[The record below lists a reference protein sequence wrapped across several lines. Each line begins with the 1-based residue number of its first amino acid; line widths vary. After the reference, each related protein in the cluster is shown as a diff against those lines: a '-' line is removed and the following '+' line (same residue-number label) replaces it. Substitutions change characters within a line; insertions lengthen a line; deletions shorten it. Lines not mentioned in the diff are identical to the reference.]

1 MGRLAQTLDLTSK
14 LLLFSGIGKIKTMK
28 RLLVICTIYLASC
41 ANPGVVQISPD
52 TYLIS
57 REDHAGIFGSSSSLK
72 AGVISDANTFATSM
86 GKVAIP
92 ITTHETPI
100 GILGKWAKFEYQF
113 RVVDKNDPEA
123 KRTAIM
129 PRADMVIERTENI
142 NSNVRTKDETVKSK
156 DVYAELIKLDD
167 LKRRGIISEAEFEA
181 QKQKLLSTN

>member
-1 MGRLAQTLDLTSK
+1 
-14 LLLFSGIGKIKTMK
+14 
-28 RLLVICTIYLASC
+28 
-41 ANPGVVQISPD
+41 
-52 TYLIS
+52 
-57 REDHAGIFGSSSSLK
+57 
-72 AGVISDANTFATSM
+72 M

-129 PRADMVIERTENI
+129 PRADVVIERTENI
-142 NSNVRTKDETVKSK
+142 NSNVRTKDEILKSK

-181 QKQKLLSTN
+181 QKQKLLSAN